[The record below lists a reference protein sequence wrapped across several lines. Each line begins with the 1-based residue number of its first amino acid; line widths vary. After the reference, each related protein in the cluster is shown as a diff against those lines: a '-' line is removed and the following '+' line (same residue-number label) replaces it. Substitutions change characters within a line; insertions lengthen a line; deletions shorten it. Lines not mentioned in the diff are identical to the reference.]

1 VSLQE
6 PALAALRSLPRP
18 LQSEHLVFTAPDGG
32 YIDLDN
38 WRARVWKKAMTA
50 SGLEYRPLYQMRH
63 TFATL
68 ALAASADIYWVSKQL
83 GHKSIRTT
91 LKHYARFVPAVDER
105 NMRLLDDFAA
115 RAAEDVSEACH
126 ASEADSCRERPC
138 FQGLA

>member
-1 VSLQE
+1 
-6 PALAALRSLPRP
+6 
-18 LQSEHLVFTAPDGG
+18 
-32 YIDLDN
+32 
-38 WRARVWKKAMTA
+38 MTA

-83 GHKSIRTT
+83 GHESIRTT

-115 RAAEDVSEACH
+115 RAAEDVSEACQ
-126 ASEADSCRERPC
+126 ASEADRP
-138 FQGLA
+138 F